1 MAARKAPLR
10 AVTSADA
17 PKPKPRTVAE
27 AASNG
32 TAREELVALR
42 SRIARAIDDPDIRG
56 ADLASLSR
64 RLLEIRKE
72 IESIDA
78 REEQEGTSSGDVP
91 DEAFDASAI

>member
-10 AVTSADA
+10 AVTPAD
-17 PKPKPRTVAE
+17 KPKRKPTTVAE
-27 AASNG
+27 AASEG

-72 IESIDA
+72 IDTIDA
-78 REEQEGTSSGDVP
+78 REEQEGTSNGDVP